1 MIFDDLVD
9 IENSDDKSQ
18 SFDPTKINL
27 QAEVHTI
34 YNLITRM
41 KHNELIAPDYQRR
54 KEIWNSVVQSRL
66 IESLIVRIPIPI
78 LYLDATNDD
87 QWKIV
92 DGLQRL
98 STLKK
103 FIDADGEKPFKLE
116 GLEYITELNG
126 YSFQEL
132 PRAFQRRILE
142 TQVSAVLIKNGTP
155 ENVKFNIFK
164 RLNTGGAPLN
174 DQEIRHALNIGSSK
188 EILDMLSKSSIV
200 RSVIH
205 KDISNERMELN
216 ELILRG
222 FGYWFF
228 TFDSIRHTSL
238 DIYLVKVMQMLNKH
252 DVESLSPK
260 IIDFF
265 SAISCAEKIFGDKVF
280 RKINGNRKNKF
291 NKNVY
296 ETWMSVLQKYNQQQR
311 YQMISSKERIV
322 QGFEDLLKDKSYNY
336 AISSRKSA
344 AILTRT
350 TRLHDLVNEVLQ

>member
-1 MIFDDLVD
+1 MISNDLIT
-9 IENSDDKSQ
+9 IEGSDDQNQ
-18 SFDPTKINL
+18 SFDPTQINL

-41 KHNELIAPDYQRR
+41 KHEELIAPDYQRK

-98 STLKK
+98 TTLKK
-103 FIDADGEKPFKLE
+103 FIDYENELPFKLE
-116 GLEYITELNG
+116 GLEYVTELNG
-126 YSFQEL
+126 LTFNDL

-188 EILDMLSKSSIV
+188 EILERLSKSHVI
-200 RSVIH
+200 RSVI
-205 KDISNERMELN
+205 KNDISNERMELN

-228 TFDSIRHTSL
+228 TFDSIRQTTL
-238 DIYLVKVMQMLNKH
+238 DTYLVKVMQTLNKY
-252 DVESLSPK
+252 DALKLEKK

-265 SAISCAEKIFGDKVF
+265 SAISCADKIFGDKVF
-280 RKINGNRKNKF
+280 RKINGNRKNQF

-296 ETWMSVLQKYNQQQR
+296 ETWMAVLHEYTQEERNLLIKN
-311 YQMISSKERIV
+311 KEFVV
-322 QGFEDLLKDKSYNY
+322 QGFEELLKEKSYNY
-336 AISSRKSA
+336 AISSRKSSS
-344 AILTRT
+344 ILTRT
-350 TRLHDLVNEVLQ
+350 ERLRNLLKEILI